1 MSSVMLRRQIHRE
14 SMHLVHLSSNLMN
27 KSLHPELAQYVWYF
41 NSSYSL
47 SVSTAIFQ
55 VNPG

>member
-1 MSSVMLRRQIHRE
+1 MLRRQIHRE